1 MQVAAG
7 DELARPP
14 SQGRGVDA
22 EGHGQHRLVDDQAG
36 QRLGV
41 GRRGEGVAD
50 LHLGIAGDDEQVAR
64 LEHLGIGPGDAR
76 EGQHLARAAHDRG
89 LADLVLLGQ
98 QSDGL
103 AGAQRALHDPTD
115 SQPPEVV
122 GRVEVG
128 DEGLQG
134 RVRVTVGRGDVLE
147 HRIQDRRQVRILRR
161 QADADDRPALA
172 GHRGDDRERELLGVG
187 GEVDEQ
193 LLDLVQHLGGAGIG
207 PVELVEHHHRREVP
221 GQRFREHVAGL
232 GQRSLGR
239 VDQQQHAVD
248 QGERPLD
255 LTAEV
260 GVARRVDEVDLDA
273 LPHHRGGL
281 GEDGDAPLALLVA
294 GVHHPIDQRLVGG
307 EDPRGAQQPI
317 HQGGLAMVDVRDE
330 RDVAERHQE
339 LSSGDGSRAAVR
351 QEPCYTSSSS
361 SSSKGTLYFSAKA
374 AYSSSS
380 SVS

>member
-1 MQVAAG
+1 M
-7 DELARPP
+7 R
-14 SQGRGVDA
+14 RGS
-22 EGHGQHRLVDDQAG
+22 G
-36 QRLGV
+36 LGSE
-41 GRRGEGVAD
+41 RRGEGVAD
-50 LHLGIAGDDEQVAR
+50 LDLGIAGDDEQVAR
-64 LEHLGIGPGDAR
+64 LEHLGIGSGDAG

-98 QSDGL
+98 QGDGL

-115 SQPPEVV
+115 RQSPEVV

-128 DEGLQG
+128 DQRLQG

-147 HRIQDRRQVRILRR
+147 HRIEDRREVRILRR

-172 GHRGDDRERELLGVG
+172 GDGGDDGERELLGMG

-193 LLDLVQHLGGAGIG
+193 LLDLVQHLGRTGIG
-207 PVELVEHHHRREVP
+207 AVELVEHDHG
-221 GQRFREHVAGL
+221 GQVASQGLREHVAGL
-232 GQRSLGR
+232 RQRSLGR
-239 VDQQQHAVD
+239 VDQEQNAVH
-248 QGERPLD
+248 QGQGPFD

-260 GVARRVDEVDLDA
+260 GVARRVDEVDLDPA
-273 LPHHRGGL
+273 PHHRGGL
-281 GEDGDAPLALLVA
+281 GEDGDAPLPLLVV

-307 EDPRGAQQPI
+307 EDPRGAQQPV
-317 HQGGLAMVDVRDE
+317 HQRGLAMVDVRDE
-330 RDVAERHQE
+330 RDVPERHQE